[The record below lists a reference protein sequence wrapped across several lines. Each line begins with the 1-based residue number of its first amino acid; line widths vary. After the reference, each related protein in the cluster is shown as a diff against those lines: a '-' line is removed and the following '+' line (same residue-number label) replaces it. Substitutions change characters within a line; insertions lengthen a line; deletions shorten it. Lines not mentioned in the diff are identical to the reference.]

1 MSDENKQPKI
11 KISCDY
17 EEKLHLEKP
26 LTIRNRCHTINTNIL
41 INTPH
46 LHPKPNNIYVSPLQN
61 HFESIEKRNNISIIQ
76 SLLST
81 KGPNSFS
88 CPNSDNEEINNKQ
101 NYDDDSSLENGFQL
115 SFESN
120 EIDDEEDKKE
130 KEENEESK
138 IKMFRK
144 SFKEER
150 IGTRK
155 LSKEYENILN
165 SENNKFSL
173 SFEEGKDKRKS
184 IFKKHIEKEFSL
196 QDSGLYN
203 TVNFRHSD
211 INCLKPSNSILRILE
226 STVEEKKLINSIK
239 LQKLRMSAKI

>member
-1 MSDENKQPKI
+1 MSEELDNKKL
-11 KISCDY
+11 KSCVY
-17 EEKLHLEKP
+17 EEKIYLEKP
-26 LTIRNRCHTINTNIL
+26 LNIRNRSHTINTNKL
-41 INTPH
+41 IDSPH
-46 LHPKPNNIYVSPLQN
+46 LHPKPNDISVSPLQN
-61 HFESIEKRNNISIIQ
+61 HFETIEKRNNISIRQ

-88 CPNSDNEEINNKQ
+88 CPNSDNEECINKEK
-101 NYDDDSSLENGFQL
+101 YDDDSSLENGFQL
-115 SFESN
+115 SYESN
-120 EIDDEEDKKE
+120 ENDNEEYKKE

-138 IKMFRK
+138 IKMFK
-144 SFKEER
+144 KTFKEER
-150 IGTRK
+150 VGTRK

-173 SFEEGKDKRKS
+173 SFDEGKNKRKS

-196 QDSGLYN
+196 QDSGIYN
-203 TVNFRHSD
+203 SVNYRHSLV
-211 INCLKPSNSILRILE
+211 NSFRPSNSILRILE

>member
-1 MSDENKQPKI
+1 MSEEIIHPKI

-17 EEKLHLEKP
+17 DEILHLEKP
-26 LTIRNRCHTINTNIL
+26 LHITNRHHTINTNKL
-41 INTPH
+41 IDSPH
-46 LHPKPNNIYVSPLQN
+46 LHPKPNNISVSPLQN
-61 HFESIEKRNNISIIQ
+61 HFETLEQRNNISIRQ

-88 CPNSDNEEINNKQ
+88 CPNSDNEENINNEKY
-101 NYDDDSSLENGFQL
+101 NDDSSLENGFQL
-115 SFESN
+115 SFESI
-120 EIDDEEDKKE
+120 EIDDEEEKKE
-130 KEENEESK
+130 KEESK
-138 IKMFRK
+138 IKMFKK

-150 IGTRK
+150 VGTRK

-173 SFEEGKDKRKS
+173 SFDEGDNKRKS
-184 IFKKHIEKEFSL
+184 IFKKHIEKEFSH

-203 TVNFRHSD
+203 TVNFRHSG
-211 INCLKPSNSILRILE
+211 IISFKPSNSILRILE

-239 LQKLRMSAKI
+239 LKKLRMSSKI

>member
-1 MSDENKQPKI
+1 MSEEIIHPKI

-17 EEKLHLEKP
+17 DEILHLEKP
-26 LTIRNRCHTINTNIL
+26 LHITNRHHTINTNKL
-41 INTPH
+41 IDSPH
-46 LHPKPNNIYVSPLQN
+46 LHPKPNNISVSPLQN
-61 HFESIEKRNNISIIQ
+61 HFETLEQRNNISIRQ

-88 CPNSDNEEINNKQ
+88 CPNSDNEENINKEKYN
-101 NYDDDSSLENGFQL
+101 DDSSLENGFQL
-115 SFESN
+115 SFESI
-120 EIDDEEDKKE
+120 EIDDEEEKKE
-130 KEENEESK
+130 KEESK
-138 IKMFRK
+138 IKMFKK

-150 IGTRK
+150 VGTRK

-173 SFEEGKDKRKS
+173 SFDEGDNKRKS
-184 IFKKHIEKEFSL
+184 IFKKHIEKEFSH

-203 TVNFRHSD
+203 TVNFRHSG
-211 INCLKPSNSILRILE
+211 IISFKPSNSILRILE

-239 LQKLRMSAKI
+239 LKKLRMSSKI

>member
-1 MSDENKQPKI
+1 MHPKI

-17 EEKLHLEKP
+17 DEILHLEKP
-26 LTIRNRCHTINTNIL
+26 LHITNRHHTINTNKL
-41 INTPH
+41 IDSPH
-46 LHPKPNNIYVSPLQN
+46 LHPKPNNISVSPLQN
-61 HFESIEKRNNISIIQ
+61 HFETLEQRNNISIRQ

-88 CPNSDNEEINNKQ
+88 CPNSDNEENINNEKY
-101 NYDDDSSLENGFQL
+101 NDDSSLENGFQL
-115 SFESN
+115 SFESI
-120 EIDDEEDKKE
+120 EIDDEEEKKE
-130 KEENEESK
+130 KEESK
-138 IKMFRK
+138 IKMFKK

-150 IGTRK
+150 VGTRK

-173 SFEEGKDKRKS
+173 SFDEGDNKRKS
-184 IFKKHIEKEFSL
+184 IFKKHIEKEFSH

-203 TVNFRHSD
+203 TVNFRHSG
-211 INCLKPSNSILRILE
+211 IISFKPSNSILRILE

-239 LQKLRMSAKI
+239 LKKLRMSSKI

>member
-1 MSDENKQPKI
+1 MSEEIIHPKI

-17 EEKLHLEKP
+17 DEILHLEKP
-26 LTIRNRCHTINTNIL
+26 LHITNRHHTINTNKL
-41 INTPH
+41 IDSPH
-46 LHPKPNNIYVSPLQN
+46 LHPKPNNISVSPLQN
-61 HFESIEKRNNISIIQ
+61 HFETLEQRNNISIRQ

-88 CPNSDNEEINNKQ
+88 CPNSDNEENINNEKF
-101 NYDDDSSLENGFQL
+101 DDDSSLENGFQL
-115 SFESN
+115 SFESI
-120 EIDDEEDKKE
+120 EIDDEEEKKE
-130 KEENEESK
+130 KEESK
-138 IKMFRK
+138 IKMFKK

-150 IGTRK
+150 VGTRK

-173 SFEEGKDKRKS
+173 SFDEGDNKRKS

-203 TVNFRHSD
+203 TVNFRHSG
-211 INCLKPSNSILRILE
+211 IISFKPSNSILRILE

-239 LQKLRMSAKI
+239 LKKLRMSSKI

>member
-1 MSDENKQPKI
+1 
-11 KISCDY
+11 
-17 EEKLHLEKP
+17 
-26 LTIRNRCHTINTNIL
+26 
-41 INTPH
+41 
-46 LHPKPNNIYVSPLQN
+46 
-61 HFESIEKRNNISIIQ
+61 
-76 SLLST
+76 
-81 KGPNSFS
+81 
-88 CPNSDNEEINNKQ
+88 
-101 NYDDDSSLENGFQL
+101 
-115 SFESN
+115 
-120 EIDDEEDKKE
+120 
-130 KEENEESK
+130 
-138 IKMFRK
+138 MFRK

-150 IGTRK
+150 VGTRK

-203 TVNFRHSD
+203 TVNFRHSV

>member
-1 MSDENKQPKI
+1 MSEEIIHPKI

-17 EEKLHLEKP
+17 DEILHLEKP
-26 LTIRNRCHTINTNIL
+26 LHITNRHHTINTNKL
-41 INTPH
+41 IDSPH
-46 LHPKPNNIYVSPLQN
+46 LHPKPNNISVSPFQN
-61 HFESIEKRNNISIIQ
+61 HFETLEQRNNISIRQ

-88 CPNSDNEEINNKQ
+88 CPNSDNEENINNEKF
-101 NYDDDSSLENGFQL
+101 DDDSSLENGFQL
-115 SFESN
+115 SFESI
-120 EIDDEEDKKE
+120 EIDDEEEKKE
-130 KEENEESK
+130 KEESK
-138 IKMFRK
+138 IKMFKK

-150 IGTRK
+150 VGTRK

-173 SFEEGKDKRKS
+173 SFDEGDNKRKS
-184 IFKKHIEKEFSL
+184 IFKKHIEKEFSH

-203 TVNFRHSD
+203 TVNFRHSG
-211 INCLKPSNSILRILE
+211 IISFKPSNSILRILE

-239 LQKLRMSAKI
+239 LKKLRMSSKI